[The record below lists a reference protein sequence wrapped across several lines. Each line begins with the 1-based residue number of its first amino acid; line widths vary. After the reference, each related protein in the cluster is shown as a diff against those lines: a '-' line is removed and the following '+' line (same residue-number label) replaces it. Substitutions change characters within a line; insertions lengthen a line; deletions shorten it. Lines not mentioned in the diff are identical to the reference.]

1 MMRSLE
7 MLLELAA
14 TVRSLPR
21 LTRRRRV
28 AAYEVNG
35 PTTVYI
41 RASHSQV
48 SVQRTAERRVQIEC
62 DLRQAFGWQ
71 WATERDEAGIYV
83 VLKRKPVFG
92 VFSRADL
99 TLVVPPDAYLVFHLT
114 PGSVRLE
121 DFEGRLSVAPLDGGV
136 TGGVLDVRSDS

>member
-83 VLKRKPVFG
+83 VLRRKPVVG

-121 DFEGRLSVAPLDGGV
+121 DFEGRLSVAPLDGIV
-136 TGGVLDVRSDS
+136 PEETSDVGTAS